1 MEVLWDSAGTR
12 QSATDGAS
20 QDYDLCTTRPTQPPR
35 KIQSLPRCHTVRK
48 TPSTSSTHSRWK
60 KRTHSFVFLLMHQF
74 QTSSHLIWINT
85 KQEERLAG
93 VSLRSDW
100 SKEQQA
106 WMNKILKFKTFSST
120 SKSSTVRGQTKQIT
134 AEQNVLGQLVLVVDH
149 NISLDVLW
157 VKAMLLHFFNGDIS
171 WAEKPSH
178 SSNPYA
184 IDRNAL
190 FLAQVT
196 LPTTCRTPIS
206 SASNKPLWRIHTNNP
221 DSISA
226 AEWKRQESI
235 SPFHLIR
242 RMFHGTSR
250 PVKKMSVTKWA
261 SQDSLWRNGW
271 KTSAPAN

>member
-1 MEVLWDSAGTR
+1 MEVLWDSAGTG

-35 KIQSLPRCHTVRK
+35 KIQSLPRRHTVRK
-48 TPSTSSTHSRWK
+48 TPSTSSTSSRWK
-60 KRTHSFVFLLMHQF
+60 KRTYSFVFLLMHQF

-106 WMNKILKFKTFSST
+106 WMNKILTLKTFSST

-157 VKAMLLHFFNGDIS
+157 VKAMLTKFFIMERSPEQKS
-171 WAEKPSH
+171 W
-178 SSNPYA
+178 
-184 IDRNAL
+184 
-190 FLAQVT
+190 VT
-196 LPTTCRTPIS
+196 
-206 SASNKPLWRIHTNNP
+206 
-221 DSISA
+221 A
-226 AEWKRQESI
+226 AT
-235 SPFHLIR
+235 H
-242 RMFHGTSR
+242 
-250 PVKKMSVTKWA
+250 MSLTEMHC
-261 SQDSLWRNGW
+261 S
-271 KTSAPAN
+271 